1 MEQYE
6 LVYQDLY
13 RLAYYYLGDAH
24 EAEDAVGDTVLAA
37 FEGYGR
43 LREKKAF
50 RAWIF
55 KILVNKC
62 KRRMRHFYEKTEELT
77 EETAVHEPDYTQN
90 TYIQTIFSGLS
101 EEERLIVALIV
112 FGGYKGEEVAGFLE
126 KNHSTIRSKY
136 RRAIAKL
143 KRKIEEE
150 DSMEKG
156 RKGR

>member
-37 FEGYGR
+37 YEGYGG
-43 LREKKAF
+43 LRNKEAF

-55 KILVNKC
+55 KILVVQC
-62 KRRMRHFYEKTEELT
+62 KRRMRSFYEKSVELT
-77 EETAVHEPDYTQN
+77 EESCIQEPDYTDKTYVQN
-90 TYIQTIFSGLS
+90 VFQTLS

-112 FGGYKGEEVAGFLE
+112 FGGYKGEEVAEALE
-126 KNHSTIRSKY
+126 KKHSTIRSKY
-136 RRAIAKL
+136 RRALAKL
-143 KRKIEEE
+143 RKLMEEE
-150 DSMEKG
+150 AGEMETK
-156 RKGR
+156 